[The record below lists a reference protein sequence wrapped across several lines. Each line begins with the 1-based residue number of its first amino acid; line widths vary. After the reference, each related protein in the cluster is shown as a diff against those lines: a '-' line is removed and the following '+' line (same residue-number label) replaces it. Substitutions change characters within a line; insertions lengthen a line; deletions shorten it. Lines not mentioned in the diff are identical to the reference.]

1 VDCPKFHY
9 NPRLENKERLVSRLY
24 IKHCNKERQFVRRIN
39 AKSRKNLSRKTF
51 KQMKE
56 EREGRPDLSI
66 HFKLIGK
73 MLNQNNIFNTLLSK
87 TIVNYVEDR
96 FTNCSNDKID
106 GYHAWKMYCP
116 NGRL

>member
-1 VDCPKFHY
+1 
-9 NPRLENKERLVSRLY
+9 
-24 IKHCNKERQFVRRIN
+24 
-39 AKSRKNLSRKTF
+39 
-51 KQMKE
+51 MKAE
-56 EREGRPDLSI
+56 KEGRPDLSI

-73 MLNQNNIFNTLLSK
+73 MLNQNNIFHMLLSK

-96 FTNCSNDKID
+96 LIKSSNDEID